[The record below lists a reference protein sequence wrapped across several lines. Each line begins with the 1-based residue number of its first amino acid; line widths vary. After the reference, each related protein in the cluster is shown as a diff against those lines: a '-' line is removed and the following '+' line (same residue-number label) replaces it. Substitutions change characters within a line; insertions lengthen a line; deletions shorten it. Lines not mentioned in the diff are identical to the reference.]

1 MTQEPAAVVAART
14 AVDAQRYDEAITLLR
29 DHLTTSPD
37 DAQAWH
43 RLSGALSGADRKR
56 EALEAADRATTLAPD
71 NAVAHRMRALALVFL
86 KRFPEAEH
94 AATRAIELNARD
106 PEAHALL
113 GEALKNQRRA
123 SGNDAIRAALALDP
137 ANQAAR
143 TTAERWGVTAH
154 KPGWLTS
161 RLSPGGLAW
170 SGYARRA
177 ILAPAVVLGLLFLL
191 LAGGPSD
198 AVLGGTTAALIVAAI
213 VLSYGTRLAEPQ
225 TLGWQAP
232 AAMAV
237 GGGVVT
243 LAALLG
249 IGAPG
254 KPTLAAV
261 GLTVV
266 LELLTWYTTRPSPD
280 RP

>member
-1 MTQEPAAVVAART
+1 MTEEPAAVAAART
-14 AVDAQRYDEAITLLR
+14 AVDAKRYDEAITLLR
-29 DHLTTSPD
+29 DHLTSNPD

-56 EALEAADRATTLAPD
+56 EALDAADRAATLAPE

-123 SGNDAIRAALALDP
+123 RGNDAIRAALALDP
-137 ANQAAR
+137 GNHAAR
-143 TTAERWGVTAH
+143 VTAERWGVTAH
-154 KPGWLTS
+154 KPGFLTS
-161 RLSPGGLAW
+161 RLTSVRLAW
-170 SGYARRA
+170 FGYAQRA
-177 ILAPAVVLGLLFLL
+177 VIAPAVVLGLLFLL

-198 AVLGGTTAALIVAAI
+198 AVLGSTTAVLIVAAI
-213 VLSYGTRLAEPQ
+213 ALSYGTRLAEPQ
-225 TLGWQAP
+225 KLGWQAP
-232 AAMAV
+232 AAMVAF
-237 GGGVVT
+237 GGVVT

-249 IGAPG
+249 ISAPW

-261 GLTVV
+261 GLTIV
-266 LELLTWYTTRPSPD
+266 LELLTWFTTRPSTD